1 MGQMEGSDWSAGGP
15 SEWGKWR
22 ALIGQHAGEPILG
35 QMDALIGQQA
45 DLQSGANEGI

>member
-1 MGQMEGSDWSAGGP
+1 MEGSDWA
-15 SEWGKWR
+15 
-22 ALIGQHAGEPILG
+22 AGEPIVG